1 MVVPSR
7 PNQGPYYLETNGS
20 QSITDF
26 RALYKLRSDLEVTNT
41 QKANL
46 SHELQESIKSNYRTI
61 KLDQLRHTQDPYEKY
76 KFPASITSLEDKHTY
91 LKYLYCL
98 HYQGGTQNYS
108 LGEDLSLEQ
117 WSNADDF
124 REGSAYSKVVD
135 NQLDPDKIGQMKTY
149 IATNKPDTSS
159 DSFITLDSG
168 DTTGDTDFNNG
179 DCETELIKLLE
190 TEAVTQNEL
199 VRIPNKGMAL
209 LAKML
214 FEPSMLA
221 YLAFRKTDD
230 NAYELINFQE
240 QDKPQVYRIDGSNTG
255 KSWTSIDTSKLYKP
269 LDDKDL
275 QGKVSTIKEHYDAH
289 RDTVKA
295 NVETVNPQPT
305 LEQIENTDDS
315 TVLVPSTHQQTQE
328 ETDAQSAKRPKLSA
342 AQIKERIEILKK
354 RGQKSMLI
362 STLEFL
368 GMLDRQKIY
377 YILASDSSVPTTKLS
392 VGAFAIFSAVL
403 TRAKHIVTFNKDY
416 ARFEQ
421 GEQVADHKVAAPNTQ
436 TIETVETITATQ
448 QPTNRKQ
455 TEVHNDKQHKFT
467 IAAGL
472 NIPASNA
479 LYVAENSTITTGK
492 DEIDKLKLLNA
503 ATNGNKLKKDI
514 DYTVTIQDS
523 LATITLKQRAIL
535 TNQTI
540 PPATSI
546 FGQATYARIK
556 HLENYNFKK

>member
-46 SHELQESIKSNYRTI
+46 SQELQDSIKSNYRTI
-61 KLDQLRHTQDPYEKY
+61 KLDNLRHAQDPYKKY
-76 KFPASITSLEDKHTY
+76 RFPASITSLEDKHTY
-91 LKYLYCL
+91 LQYLYCL
-98 HYQGGTQNYS
+98 HYQGDTNGY
-108 LGEDLSLEQ
+108 DLNLEQ
-117 WSNADDF
+117 WSSADDF
-124 REGSAYSKVVD
+124 RDGTEYSKVVD
-135 NQLDPDKIGQMKTY
+135 NQLGPDKIEGMKTY
-149 IATNKPDTSS
+149 IANHKPDTSS
-159 DSFITLDSG
+159 DSFVTLDPG
-168 DTTGDTDFNNG
+168 YTTGDTDFNNG
-179 DCETELIKLLE
+179 DCETELIKFLE
-190 TEAVTQNEL
+190 PAAPAKNEL
-199 VRIPNKGMAL
+199 VKIPNKGMAL

-230 NAYELINFQE
+230 NTYELINFQE
-240 QDKPQVYRIDGSNTG
+240 QDNPQVYQIDGNNTG
-255 KSWTSIDTSKLYKP
+255 KSWTSIDTSILYKP

-275 QGKVSTIKEHYDAH
+275 QGKVSTIKEHYDTH
-289 RDTVKA
+289 RNTVKDK
-295 NVETVNPQPT
+295 VETVNPQPT
-305 LEQIENTDDS
+305 LKQIENTDDS

-328 ETDAQSAKRPKLSA
+328 ETDAQSAKRPNLTA
-342 AQIKERIEILKK
+342 TQIKERIEILKK

-403 TRAKHIVTFNKDY
+403 TRAKHIVTFNKD
-416 ARFEQ
+416 FQ
-421 GEQVADHKVAAPNTQ
+421 MFNKGKQVAKHKVAAPNTQ
-436 TIETVETITATQ
+436 TATVPEDITAKQAPATRTQ
-448 QPTNRKQ
+448 TD
-455 TEVHNDKQHKFT
+455 VHNEQKHKFT
-467 IAAGL
+467 ISDGL
-472 NIPASNA
+472 KISESNA

-492 DEIDKLKLLNA
+492 DEIAQLQLLNA
-503 ATNGNKLKKDI
+503 ATNGSKLEKGT
-514 DYTVTIQDS
+514 DYTVTTKEN

-546 FGQATYARIK
+546 FGQATYATIK
-556 HLENYNFKK
+556 HLGNYNFEKSK